1 MQIFSAFE
9 LSFNCNIVLGLIL
22 FIRSQFQYVLCS
34 RLNVMRFFCGVWSVK
49 KTLANNVVKDKYQ
62 CRSLFSFHISL
73 LTSSITEIHKAQ
85 TLNSV
90 TAILKVWAEDNER
103 SNVQTEQ
110 ARNVRRGGRGRRRC
124 ATSGQTAPEKFK
136 ERPQQLRLRGLG
148 GAAEA
153 IRQHR
158 LCITW

>member
-1 MQIFSAFE
+1 M
-9 LSFNCNIVLGLIL
+9 
-22 FIRSQFQYVLCS
+22 
-34 RLNVMRFFCGVWSVK
+34 
-49 KTLANNVVKDKYQ
+49 
-62 CRSLFSFHISL
+62 
-73 LTSSITEIHKAQ
+73 
-85 TLNSV
+85 

-110 ARNVRRGGRGRRRC
+110 ARNVRRGGRGRRRR

-158 LCITW
+158 LCIT